1 MIASILLGLLFGAV
15 PIGVVAGV
23 IGAAVA
29 ARDARDEPTE
39 PGIGTV
45 RRLFVYVL
53 ALVGLVFAAIGV
65 SLLVSGALQVAFESV
80 LVSQRSEALSTA
92 LAFTLVG
99 TPAWV
104 VFAYLAQRSV
114 AQHPVEAASQA
125 RRLYFVVVRGVALV
139 FIVFNAIGVGKQLV
153 GVEAFSSHGWGWL
166 VAWAGAWL
174 VHDRFVAGEPT
185 TTAMTRLLERLYVA
199 FGAVLGLMVLLI
211 GINSVVV
218 APINS
223 AYEQLGATRLV
234 DAALLFGLR
243 EGAVVLVVGALVWAW
258 HWLLHL
264 NLAESGRARER
275 GTTLW
280 HVVVFVFGTLPGV
293 ALTVVPVAVLLYTT
307 LTWFLGTRD
316 VSGAHA
322 HFHEVPALIGALVTG
337 VATWGYHRAVL
348 VESMRGNETQSEPE
362 RVYRYL
368 VAAAGLLTA
377 AIGLATVLALACEG
391 IAGAGGSLVRE
402 SGWWRNALL
411 RAVTLLAIGAPLW
424 AWYWGQLQRVVV
436 REGSVARA
444 SLSRRAFVFA
454 AVGVSL
460 IALLISLVVL
470 LFQVLRPLLDGDA
483 SLAILRDAR
492 WSIATVATSAFV
504 TMYYLLVMRE
514 DQAALRDAP
523 VATPARKLE
532 ITVIAPASAADLIV
546 ALRTIEGARIRSW
559 VRTDSDDRDLSGTQ
573 IESIRAAVATTEAE
587 RIAVLVSDDGVE
599 VVPFR
604 EA

>member
-1 MIASILLGLLFGAV
+1 MISSILLGLLFGAV
-15 PIGVVAGV
+15 PIGVIAGV

-29 ARDARDEPTE
+29 ARDARDEPAE

-114 AQHPVEAASQA
+114 AQHLVEAASQA

-139 FIVFNAIGVGKQLV
+139 FVVFNAIGVGKQLV
-153 GVEAFSSHGWGWL
+153 GVEPLSSHGWGWL
-166 VAWAGAWL
+166 VAWGGVWL
-174 VHDRFVAGEPT
+174 IHDRFVANEPT
-185 TTAMTRLLERLYVA
+185 TTAMTRLLERLYLA
-199 FGAVLGLMVLLI
+199 FGTVLGLMVLLI

-218 APINS
+218 APVNS

-234 DAALLFGLR
+234 DSALLFGLR
-243 EGAVVLVVGALVWAW
+243 DGVVVLVVGALVWAW

-264 NLAESGRARER
+264 ARER

-322 HFHEVPALIGALVTG
+322 HFHEVPALLGALVTG

-348 VESMRGNETQSEPE
+348 VESMRGNEAQSEPE

-377 AIGLATVLALACEG
+377 AIGIATLLALACEG
-391 IAGAGGSLVRE
+391 IAGAGNSLVR
-402 SGWWRNALL
+402 SAGWWRNPLL

-424 AWYWGQLQRVVV
+424 AWYWGQLQRVVT
-436 REGSVARA
+436 REGAVARA

-483 SLAILRDAR
+483 SLAVLRDAR

-514 DQAALRDAP
+514 DQAALRD
-523 VATPARKLE
+523 TPAPERARTRE
-532 ITVIAPASAADLIV
+532 VTVIASADTADELVV
-546 ALRTIEGARIRSW
+546 ALRRIDGVRVRSW
-559 VRTDSDDRDLSGTQ
+559 QRTDSSHRELSGAQ
-573 IESIRAAVATTEAE
+573 IEMVRAGVAIADAE
-587 RIAVLVSDDGVE
+587 HIAVIVNDDGVE